1 MRVDFCLGII
11 PRDLP
16 IDVGL
21 LFIDDVSRFVLFLAM
36 ALVDIPRADLDT
48 FFHIPFGPHLV
59 KCLYYV
65 SVFRFHII
73 RSTFFQASSRST
85 SSLG

>member
-16 IDVGL
+16 IDVVL

-65 SVFRFHII
+65 
-73 RSTFFQASSRST
+73 FFFSMSYDLRSSRHP
-85 SSLG
+85 LAVHPV